1 MRLIHL
7 FITIILLASAI
18 CSCRSVKYVPVESVR
33 QDTVYV
39 NRLQR
44 DSVYVADSVF
54 VREKGDTV
62 QIVRTRYI
70 DRFRNRTDTL
80 RMVSNDTIRVPYP
93 VERELTK
100 WQEFR
105 LKWFNILV
113 AVLLGLIIWTFRKP
127 IITFIRK
134 LI

>member
-1 MRLIHL
+1 MRLRHL
-7 FITIILLASAI
+7 FSIIILLASAI

-70 DRFRNRTDTL
+70 DRSRNRTDTL
-80 RMVSNDTIRVPYP
+80 RMISTDTIRVPYP
-93 VERELTK
+93 VEKELTR
-100 WQEFR
+100 WQRVKLDAGGIAIGVATAALLAIVVWLVLRFR
-105 LKWFNILV
+105 
-113 AVLLGLIIWTFRKP
+113 R
-127 IITFIRK
+127 R
-134 LI
+134 

>member
-7 FITIILLASAI
+7 FITIILLASAT

-70 DRFRNRTDTL
+70 DRFRNRADTL
-80 RMVSNDTIRVPYP
+80 RMISTDTIRVPYP
-93 VERELTK
+93 VERELTR
-100 WQEFR
+100 WQRFKLDIGGIAIGVVAAALLSIVVWLVLRFR
-105 LKWFNILV
+105 
-113 AVLLGLIIWTFRKP
+113 R
-127 IITFIRK
+127 R
-134 LI
+134 

>member
-7 FITIILLASAI
+7 FSIIILLASAI
-18 CSCRSVKYVPVESVR
+18 CSCRSVKYVPVETVR
-33 QDTVYV
+33 SDTLYV

-62 QIVRTRYI
+62 RIVRTRYV
-70 DRFRNRTDTL
+70 DRWRVRTDTL

-93 VERELTK
+93 VEKELTR
-100 WQEFR
+100 WQRVKLDAGGIAIGVATVAF
-105 LKWFNILV
+105 LAIVVWLV
-113 AVLLGLIIWTFRKP
+113 LRS
-127 IITFIRK
+127 RRR
-134 LI
+134 

>member
-70 DRFRNRTDTL
+70 DRFRNRADTL
-80 RMVSNDTIRVPYP
+80 RMISTDTIRVPYP
-93 VERELTK
+93 VEKELTR
-100 WQEFR
+100 WQRIKLDAGGIAIGVVAAALLAIVVWLVLRFR
-105 LKWFNILV
+105 
-113 AVLLGLIIWTFRKP
+113 R
-127 IITFIRK
+127 R
-134 LI
+134 

>member
-7 FITIILLASAI
+7 FITIILLASAT

-44 DSVYVADSVF
+44 DSVHVADSVF

-70 DRFRNRTDTL
+70 DRFRGRTDTL

-93 VERELTK
+93 VERELTR
-100 WQEFR
+100 WQR
-105 LKWFNILV
+105 LKLDAGGIAIGVVAAALLSIVVWLV
-113 AVLLGLIIWTFRKP
+113 LRFRK
-127 IITFIRK
+127 R
-134 LI
+134 

>member
-7 FITIILLASAI
+7 FIAIILLASAI
-18 CSCRSVKYVPVESVR
+18 CSCRSVKYVPVETVR
-33 QDTVYV
+33 SDTLYV

-70 DRFRNRTDTL
+70 DRFRNRADTL
-80 RMVSNDTIRVPYP
+80 RMISTDTIRVPYP
-93 VERELTK
+93 VEKELTR
-100 WQEFR
+100 WQRIKLDAGGIAIGVVAAALLSIVVWLVLRFR
-105 LKWFNILV
+105 
-113 AVLLGLIIWTFRKP
+113 R
-127 IITFIRK
+127 R
-134 LI
+134 

>member
-7 FITIILLASAI
+7 FSIIILLASAI

-39 NRLQR
+39 NRLHR
-44 DSVYVADSVF
+44 DSVYVADSVY

-62 QIVRTRYI
+62 QIMRTRYV
-70 DRFRNRTDTL
+70 DRWRTRTDTL

-93 VERELTK
+93 VERELTR
-100 WQEFR
+100 WQRFKLDIGGIAIGVVAAALLAIVVWLVLRFR
-105 LKWFNILV
+105 Q
-113 AVLLGLIIWTFRKP
+113 R
-127 IITFIRK
+127 
-134 LI
+134 

>member
-7 FITIILLASAI
+7 FIAIILLASAI
-18 CSCRSVKYVPVESVR
+18 CSCRSVEYVPVETVR
-33 QDTVYV
+33 SDTLYV

-70 DRFRNRTDTL
+70 DRFRGRTDTL

-93 VERELTK
+93 VEKELTR
-100 WQEFR
+100 WQR
-105 LKWFNILV
+105 VKLDVGGIAIGV
-113 AVLLGLIIWTFRKP
+113 VAAVLLAIVVWLVLRFR
-127 IITFIRK
+127 RR
-134 LI
+134 

>member
-70 DRFRNRTDTL
+70 DRFRNRADTL
-80 RMVSNDTIRVPYP
+80 RMISTDTIRVPYP
-93 VERELTK
+93 VERELTR
-100 WQEFR
+100 WQRFKLDIGGIAIGVVAAALLSIVVWLVLRFR
-105 LKWFNILV
+105 
-113 AVLLGLIIWTFRKP
+113 R
-127 IITFIRK
+127 R
-134 LI
+134 

>member
-7 FITIILLASAI
+7 FIAIILLASAI

-70 DRFRNRTDTL
+70 DRFRNRADTL
-80 RMVSNDTIRVPYP
+80 RMISTDTIRVPYP
-93 VERELTK
+93 VEKELTR
-100 WQEFR
+100 WQRFKLDIGGIAIGVVAAALLSIVVWLVLRFR
-105 LKWFNILV
+105 
-113 AVLLGLIIWTFRKP
+113 R
-127 IITFIRK
+127 R
-134 LI
+134 